1 MAAEPWNKVNIP
13 YPCATATCR
22 ISFDTRTAS
31 VTEAVQVQCEGVLK
45 LLDSQVLHTEIRV
58 LREILYVLNNSLRQ
72 HKPFRA
78 IKQVEQCIKRL
89 KEMKLQG
96 ALQDLHELCPN
107 QIQRTVGV
115 DVGQCEVPS
124 QPMLEWFCLKLLGG
138 SSLLCRSMD
147 QCTKAFLLVK
157 QHLYL
162 SEFIVLNVVL
172 TSLLSRLWVFFQ
184 GILRALV
191 HVYEVIKNLLRE
203 VVQCR
208 PMPFLTDFIL
218 PGDLTAFLGPPYFDL
233 LKEMSIDVPFGIK
246 KSTKPSLLNR
256 LFEAGSE
263 EQVGKGEEQE
273 EREVIQMLATE
284 EATSDIDLGTAI
296 LRQGPTCLR
305 PSSNLDIKVMLQPQT
320 SKQYTAEVFTKT
332 TSPGQQSSFSP
343 AVLDQKRMFLKKLK
357 TSSTIRDMTA
367 HLEEI
372 MGWCRRNKLHQERR
386 FLAFTLLGCKR
397 INTLECDGISV
408 QKKLRRLAVRV
419 SVLLKGA
426 SSVRPSPFLQRRTK
440 HYFRTRF
447 LTLMR
452 RHGSVRNRVGNV
464 KAMRHGQIAKD
475 LFNATAKSSHKRRKY
490 MKVSPLHK
498 DVISGNSDV
507 CSPKESKMKATE
519 KATSPVKSSR
529 VHNDEID
536 NIFASFGL

>member
-45 LLDSQVLHTEIRV
+45 LLDSYVLHTEIRV

-107 QIQRTVGV
+107 QVQRTVGV

-191 HVYEVIKNLLRE
+191 HVYEVIKNLLRA

-218 PGDLTAFLGPPYFDL
+218 PGDLTAFLGPTYFDL
-233 LKEMSIDVPFGIK
+233 LKEMSTDVPFGIR

-263 EQVGKGEEQE
+263 EKVGKGEEQE
-273 EREVIQMLATE
+273 EREVIQMLTTE
-284 EATSDIDLGTAI
+284 EETSDIDLGTAI

-305 PSSNLDIKVMLQPQT
+305 NLNYVLRKKVDFLFGCSSC
-320 SKQYTAEVFTKT
+320 QYTAEVFTKT

-367 HLEEI
+367 HLEEM
-372 MGWCRRNKLHQERR
+372 MGWCRRNKLRQERR
-386 FLAFTLLGCKR
+386 FIAFTLLGCKR
-397 INTLECDGISV
+397 MNTLECDRIGV

-419 SVLLKGA
+419 SVLLKGTF
-426 SSVRPSPFLQRRTK
+426 SVRPSAFLQRRTK

-447 LTLMR
+447 PTLMR

-464 KAMRHGQIAKD
+464 KAMRHDQVAKD
-475 LFNATAKSSHKRRKY
+475 LFNVTAKSSHKRRKY

-498 DVISGNSDV
+498 DVVSGNSDV
-507 CSPKESKMKATE
+507 CSPKESKMKASE
-519 KATSPVKSSR
+519 TSPVKSNR